1 MHQELSTRDRKSLRK
16 LAHSLKPIVMIGQH
30 GFTAAVVSEIDMAL
44 IAHELIKIR
53 VRGFERGER
62 RTKVEEI
69 AKELEAEIVSI
80 IGGVVTMYRE
90 ARETD

>member
-1 MHQELSTRDRKSLRK
+1 MNQELSNRERKNLRK

-30 GFTAAVVSEIDMAL
+30 GVTAAVISEIEVAL

-53 VRGFERGER
+53 VRGFEREER
-62 RTKVEEI
+62 RAKVEEI
-69 AKELEAEIVSI
+69 AKELGAEIVSM

-90 ARETD
+90 VSETD